1 MLVISAQIALFN
13 RDLLLSRYPQFVPMA
28 KQLCERWQCELVR
41 ERDLASIV
49 LINRDV
55 RDHPRYEDAL
65 LVNITIENQSDRNQP
80 YPGIQLALFD
90 NNGAINGCR
99 RLSASD
105 YLDPELSIDAGFTPH
120 APLHLVLELAD
131 TLESTVGFEFGFY

>member
-1 MLVISAQIALFN
+1 M
-13 RDLLLSRYPQFVPMA
+13 SRYPQFVPMA